1 LNLPKSLQKNGG
13 PQGAHAFPSMPTGSV
28 EHGVSLDEHD
38 ELSRLAQ
45 RRADKWL
52 ISGSLLI
59 GTAALG
65 IFGLPLFLRG
75 VWLLRKAQR
84 DGLSVRPM
92 LVTLLGYLVIIDA
105 AINTVGWALDLVANH
120 TILARVLLNGWGN
133 MFDAGYFWHYNELWL
148 GGAAGPGEKALE
160 VGLILTV
167 FTMRIA
173 AAIGFLQMKRWGHQW
188 MIITC
193 WMGVLIWCVY
203 VFNMTMFADVR
214 FAGVVLPVV
223 GWWLYDIFY
232 ITPFLAIPY
241 LHSVNRE
248 IFSD

>member
-1 LNLPKSLQKNGG
+1 MEQ
-13 PQGAHAFPSMPTGSV
+13 
-28 EHGVSLDEHD
+28 
-38 ELSRLAQ
+38 SRLAQ
-45 RRADKWL
+45 RQADKWL
-52 ISGSLLI
+52 ISGSILI

-105 AINTVGWALDLVANH
+105 AINTVGWALDMVANH
-120 TILARVLLNGWGN
+120 TLLARVLL
-133 MFDAGYFWHYNELWL
+133 DRL
-148 GGAAGPGEKALE
+148 GQHVRRRLLLALQRAVDRRRGRTRRKGLGDRADPHRLHHAHRRGDRVPADEAVGPPVDDHHLLDGRGDLVRLRVQHDHVRRRALCRCGASRS
-160 VGLILTV
+160 I
-167 FTMRIA
+167 
-173 AAIGFLQMKRWGHQW
+173 
-188 MIITC
+188 
-193 WMGVLIWCVY
+193 
-203 VFNMTMFADVR
+203 
-214 FAGVVLPVV
+214 

>member
-1 LNLPKSLQKNGG
+1 MNLPTINLRRGRNKVDAVPANGLRG
-13 PQGAHAFPSMPTGSV
+13 GEGFDDHMEQ
-28 EHGVSLDEHD
+28 
-38 ELSRLAQ
+38 SRLAQ
-45 RRADKWL
+45 KQADKWL

-65 IFGLPLFLRG
+65 VFGLPLFLRG
-75 VWLLRKAQR
+75 VWLLRRAQR

-92 LVTLLGYLVIIDA
+92 IVTLLGYLVIIDA
-105 AINTVGWALDLVANH
+105 AINTVGWALDLVAGH
-120 TILARVLLNGWGN
+120 TILARILLNGWGA
-133 MFDAGYFWHYNELWL
+133 MFDAGYFWHFNELWL

-173 AAIGFLQMKRWGHQW
+173 AAIGFLQMKRGGHQW

-193 WMGVLIWCVY
+193 WMGIVIWVVY

-214 FAGVVLPVV
+214 YAGVVFPVI

-232 ITPFLAIPY
+232 ITPFLASPS

>member
-1 LNLPKSLQKNGG
+1 MNLPKLESTGAAQASL
-13 PQGAHAFPSMPTGSV
+13 TI
-28 EHGVSLDEHD
+28 DEHM
-38 ELSRLAQ
+38 ERSQLAQ
-45 RRADKWL
+45 RQADKWL

-65 IFGLPLFLRG
+65 IFGLPLFLWG
-75 VWLLRKAQR
+75 VRLLRRAQR

-133 MFDAGYFWHYNELWL
+133 MFDAGYFWHYNELWV

-167 FTMRIA
+167 FTMV
-173 AAIGFLQMKRWGHQW
+173 
-188 MIITC
+188 ITC
-193 WMGVLIWCVY
+193 WMGVVIWITY

-241 LHSVNRE
+241 LHTVNRE